1 MITVPVQ
8 DSCPRFH
15 VPVRMRA
22 LRDDALVIATIRAR
36 VSRGSTS
43 DGATHTHGTDWLAL
57 GAITRH
63 ISRYR

>member
-1 MITVPVQ
+1 
-8 DSCPRFH
+8 
-15 VPVRMRA
+15 MRA

-43 DGATHTHGTDWLAL
+43 DGATHGTDWLAL

-63 ISRYR
+63 VSRYR